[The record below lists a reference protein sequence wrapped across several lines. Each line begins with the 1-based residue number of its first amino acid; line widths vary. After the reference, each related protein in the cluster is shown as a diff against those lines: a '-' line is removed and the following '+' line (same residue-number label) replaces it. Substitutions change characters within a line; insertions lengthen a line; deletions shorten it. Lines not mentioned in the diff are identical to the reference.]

1 MAQQTILQIAQT
13 VVRVD
18 NLAVIVLSQRING
31 QIATLKII
39 FQRDIRCGIAS
50 KTGVTG
56 TGFSVRYVPAAYSSC
71 VCGCRNTGKI
81 AAYLLVA
88 RVEHLLWRTAD
99 HHPISVFDR

>member
-18 NLAVIVLSQRING
+18 NLAVIVLGQRING

-39 FQRDIRCGIAS
+39 FQRDIRCGIAG

-56 TGFSVRYVPAAYSSC
+56 AGFPFGTCQRILFM
-71 VCGCRNTGKI
+71 RLRMQKHRKI

-88 RVEHLLWRTAD
+88 SVEHLLWRTAD
-99 HHPISVFDR
+99 HYPISVFDR

>member
-18 NLAVIVLSQRING
+18 NLAVIILSQRING

-56 TGFSVRYVPAAYSSC
+56 TGFPFGTCQRILFM
-71 VCGCRNTGKI
+71 RLRMQKHRKI

>member
-1 MAQQTILQIAQT
+1 MNFGIMAKSESLYYMQ
-13 VVRVD
+13 
-18 NLAVIVLSQRING
+18 
-31 QIATLKII
+31 
-39 FQRDIRCGIAS
+39 AS

-56 TGFSVRYVPAAYSSC
+56 TGFPFGTCQRILFM
-71 VCGCRNTGKI
+71 RLRMQKHRKI

>member
-18 NLAVIVLSQRING
+18 NLAVIVLGQRING
-31 QIATLKII
+31 QIAPLKII
-39 FQRDIRCGIAS
+39 FQRDIRCGIAG

-56 TGFSVRYVPAAYSSC
+56 TGFPFGTCQRILFM
-71 VCGCRNTGKI
+71 RLRMQKNRKI

-88 RVEHLLWRTAD
+88 RVEHLLWRTTD
-99 HHPISVFDR
+99 YHPISVFDR